1 MLQLPSVTDTAV
13 EKFKRHTQKFFSAFF
28 QNDSMLIQMPP
39 KQKANTFTYLMST
52 LSVIIE

>member
-1 MLQLPSVTDTAV
+1 MLQLPSVTDTAM